1 MKKQGKTEPL
11 DPAAVCK
18 SSDLMAVTELLT
30 KIGDKWSTF
39 SILSLD
45 LLGGRSRFSEL
56 ERAIPGIPQ
65 RMLTGD
71 KSPKHSL
78 INRGE
83 YPSCSWVTAIRTL
96 GGQLLKTGH
105 FTR

>member
-1 MKKQGKTEPL
+1 M
-11 DPAAVCK
+11 
-18 SSDLMAVTELLT
+18 SSGGWF
-30 KIGDKWSTF
+30 IST
-39 SILSLD
+39 
-45 LLGGRSRFSEL
+45 
-56 ERAIPGIPQ
+56 
-65 RMLTGD
+65 